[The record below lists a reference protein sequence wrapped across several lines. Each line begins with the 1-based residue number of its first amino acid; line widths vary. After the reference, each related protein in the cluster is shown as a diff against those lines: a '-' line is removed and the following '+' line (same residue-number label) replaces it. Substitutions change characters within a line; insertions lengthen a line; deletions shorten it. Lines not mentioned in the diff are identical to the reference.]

1 MTTLS
6 WDDLWEIGTALNIR
20 KNQIEE
26 SIKVLA
32 KYEDIVEMNKR
43 ELAKILALE
52 AKVDRARMAIEF
64 K

>member
-6 WDDLWEIGTALNIR
+6 WDDLWEIGTTLAVR

-32 KYEDIVEMNKR
+32 QYEDIVSMNKR
-43 ELAKILALE
+43 ELAKISALE
-52 AKVDRARMAIEF
+52 AKVDQARMETLF
-64 K
+64 